1 MLYDRRHI
9 VVRVPTRVS
18 FAGGGT
24 DFEEYA
30 REFGPGHTVS
40 ATIDLY
46 SHVHLKDMFDTNVR
60 VHHEI
65 IETAATASRI
75 RHAYARLALERH
87 GLFRGVELAMT
98 SDVMATGSG
107 LGTSSSLMAA
117 LITACR
123 TFREEPQLDPGDLA
137 RTTYEL
143 ETEAGTVGG
152 LQDQYAV
159 AYGGLNAITYS
170 PEKVEV
176 APLALASEVE
186 SELSDRLIL
195 VYTNLARFDHEIQVR
210 HREGIADGVRADYL
224 GRILAISH
232 DFRSELEKDVPDIDH
247 LGEILHESWR
257 LKQEFNPSVTNVYV
271 AQLYQHL
278 RENGIIGGKIL
289 GAGGGGFI
297 LAIVREGAKQ
307 QLMYDLYPNF
317 VAVDFRIVHHG
328 AEIVWRNW

>member
-1 MLYDRRHI
+1 VLYDRRHI
-9 VVRVPTRVS
+9 VVRAPTRVS

-30 REFGPGHTVS
+30 REFGSGHTVS
-40 ATIDLY
+40 AAIDLY

-117 LITACR
+117 LVTACR
-123 TFREEPQLDPGDLA
+123 AFREEAPLEPGDLA
-137 RTTYEL
+137 RSTYEL

-159 AYGGLNAITYS
+159 AYGGLNAISYQAKGVT
-170 PEKVEV
+170 VE
-176 APLALASEVE
+176 PLALPTEVE
-186 SELSDRLIL
+186 SEFSDRLIL
-195 VYTNLARFDHEIQVR
+195 VYTNLARYDHEIQLR
-210 HREGIADGVRADYL
+210 HREGIADTARAEYL
-224 GRILAISH
+224 ERILAISH
-232 DFRSELEKDVPDIDH
+232 DFRTELTKDAPDFDH
-247 LGEILHESWR
+247 LGEVLHESWQ
-257 LKQEFNPSVTNVYV
+257 LKQDFNPSVTNVYV
-271 AQLYQHL
+271 AQLYEHL

-297 LAIVREGAKQ
+297 LAIVREGTKQ

-328 AEIVWRNW
+328 AEVVWQNW

>member
-9 VVRVPTRVS
+9 VVRAPTRVS

-24 DFEEYA
+24 DFEEFA
-30 REFGPGHTVS
+30 HEFGPGHTVS
-40 ATIDLY
+40 ATINLY
-46 SHVHLKDMFDTNVR
+46 SHIHLKDMFDTNVR
-60 VHHEI
+60 VHHET

-75 RHAYARLALERH
+75 RHPYARIALERH
-87 GLFRGVELAMT
+87 GLFRGIELTMT

-123 TFREEPQLDPGDLA
+123 AFRDESQLDPGDLA
-137 RTTYEL
+137 NTTYQL

-159 AYGGLNAITYS
+159 AYGGLNAITYHENEITVD
-170 PEKVEV
+170 PI
-176 APLALASEVE
+176 ALAPEVE
-186 SELSDRLIL
+186 SAFSDRLVL

-210 HREGIADGVRADYL
+210 HREGIADGARADYL
-224 GRILAISH
+224 ERILAISH
-232 DFRSELEKDVPDIDH
+232 EFRAELTKQRPDIDL
-247 LGEILHESWR
+247 LGGILHESWQ

-271 AQLYQHL
+271 AQLYEHL
-278 RENGIIGGKIL
+278 RKNGIIGGKIL

-297 LAIVREGAKQ
+297 LAIVRDGAKQ
-307 QLMYDLYPNF
+307 RLMYDLYPNF
-317 VAVDFRIVHHG
+317 VAVDFRIVHKG
-328 AEIVWRNW
+328 AEIAWQNW

>member
-9 VVRVPTRVS
+9 VVRAPTRVS

-24 DFEEYA
+24 DFEDFA
-30 REFGPGHTVS
+30 REHGAGHTVS

-60 VHHEI
+60 VHHET

-75 RHAYARLALERH
+75 RHPYARIALERH
-87 GLFRGVELAMT
+87 GLFRGIELTMT

-123 TFREEPQLDPGDLA
+123 AFRDEPHLEPSELA
-137 RTTYEL
+137 ESTYRF

-159 AYGGLNAITYS
+159 AFGGLNSITYH
-170 PEKVEV
+170 EHEV
-176 APLALASEVE
+176 TVDPLTLKPKVE
-186 SELSDRLIL
+186 SELSDRLVL
-195 VYTNLARFDHEIQVR
+195 VYTNLARFDHEIQLR
-210 HREGIADGVRADYL
+210 HRDGIADGTKAEYL
-224 GRILAISH
+224 SRILAISH
-232 DFRSELEKDVPDIDH
+232 DFRTELTKETPDIGL
-247 LGEILHESWR
+247 LGEILHESWQ
-257 LKQEFNPSVTNVYV
+257 LKQDFNPSVTNVYV
-271 AQLYQHL
+271 TQLYDHL
-278 RENGIIGGKIL
+278 RGNGIIGGKIL

-328 AEIVWRNW
+328 AEIAWRNW

>member
-1 MLYDRRHI
+1 VLYDRRHI
-9 VVRVPTRVS
+9 VVRTPTRVS

-30 REFGPGHTVS
+30 RQVGPGHTVS

-46 SHVHLKDMFDTNVR
+46 SHAHLKDMFDTNVR
-60 VHHEI
+60 VHHEV

-75 RHAYARLALERH
+75 RHAYARTALERH

-107 LGTSSSLMAA
+107 LGTSSSLMAT

-123 TFREEPQLDPGDLA
+123 AFQKEKDLGCEELAQL
-137 RTTYEL
+137 TYQL

-159 AYGGLNAITYS
+159 AYGGLNSITY
-170 PEKVEV
+170 EADGVTV
-176 APLALASEVE
+176 TPLSISEELE
-186 SELSDRLIL
+186 SELNNRLIL
-195 VYTNLARFDHEIQVR
+195 VYTNLARVDREIQHR
-210 HREGIADGVRADYL
+210 HLWGITEGKKAEYL
-224 GRILAISH
+224 SQILAISRE
-232 DFRSELEKDVPDIDH
+232 FVAELTSETPDIDR
-247 LGEILHESWR
+247 LGALLHDSWQ
-257 LKQEFNPSVTNVYV
+257 LKQSFNQSVTNVYV
-271 AQLYQHL
+271 EQLYDHL
-278 RENGIIGGKIL
+278 RDRGIIGGKIL

-297 LAIVREGAKQ
+297 LAIVRKGAKQ

-317 VAVDFRIVHHG
+317 VAVDFQIVHHG
-328 AEIVWRNW
+328 SEIVWRNW